1 MPFGQ
6 RTQGVIVYETRI
18 VEVNG
23 EMIVPLPQEM
33 IERWN
38 LEPGMAL
45 EYTWE
50 GRSILLKPPRTEAP
64 EDPAS

>member
-1 MPFGQ
+1 MN
-6 RTQGVIVYETRI
+6 VYETRI

-33 IERWN
+33 IGRWN

-50 GRSILLKPPRTEAP
+50 GRSLLLKPPSSEAP
-64 EDPAS
+64 AETSQT